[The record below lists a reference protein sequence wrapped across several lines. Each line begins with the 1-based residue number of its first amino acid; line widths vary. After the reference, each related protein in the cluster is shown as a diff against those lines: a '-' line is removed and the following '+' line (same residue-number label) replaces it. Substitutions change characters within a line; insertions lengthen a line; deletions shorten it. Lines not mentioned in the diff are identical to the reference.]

1 VAEANGENLS
11 GASAVNGDSQGQER
25 PAQDAQAEGQE
36 RSGGRRSR
44 DRYGRDRKERG
55 ERAPGEQS
63 QPSADGS
70 EPEQTQGFAQE
81 GAAAFAPSQPVAQ
94 PVTSFAPIEQV
105 EEAASAPAPMV
116 QAPVQAPAPA
126 PVVAAA
132 PAPAPVAE
140 VAAPAL
146 PKVQTFELP
155 IGELAQ
161 VAEKSGLLW
170 VNTNG
175 ERVAAVQA
183 AIAAEPKPV
192 HVPRERPPAPVIDQS
207 PLMMVE
213 TKRDLADM
221 KLPFENQTPPA

>member
-1 VAEANGENLS
+1 MNAEAQVQDR
-11 GASAVNGDSQGQER
+11 A
-25 PAQDAQAEGQE
+25 AQDGQAEGQE
-36 RSGGRRSR
+36 RPNGRRSR
-44 DRYGRDRKERG
+44 DRYGRDRKDRG

-63 QPSADGS
+63 QVSGDGS
-70 EPEQTQGFAQE
+70 EPGQNPGDASEGAQTFAQ
-81 GAAAFAPSQPVAQ
+81 PQPVAR
-94 PVTSFAPIEQV
+94 PVTSFAPIEQAQEV
-105 EEAASAPAPMV
+105 LAAHVPAPMVQTPV

-126 PVVAAA
+126 PVMAAA
-132 PAPAPVAE
+132 PAPAVEAL
-140 VAAPAL
+140 APAL
-146 PKVQTFELP
+146 PKVQSFDLP
-155 IGELAQ
+155 ITELAQ

-183 AIAAEPKPV
+183 AIAAEPRPV

-213 TKRDLADM
+213 TKRDLAEM